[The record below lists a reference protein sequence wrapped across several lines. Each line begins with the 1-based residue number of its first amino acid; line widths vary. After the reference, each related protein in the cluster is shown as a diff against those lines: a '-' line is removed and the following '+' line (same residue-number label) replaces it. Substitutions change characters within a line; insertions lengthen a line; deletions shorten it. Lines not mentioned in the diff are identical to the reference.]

1 MNAKL
6 KEKLEDFEE
15 VEIGNDAAIYPT
27 GVVCKIIGIPI
38 WVLKQLDIEGLVCPP
53 REIKGSSRLYSK
65 RELKKVEHCWFFM
78 NKHKVKVM
86 GLRVILKMQ
95 DGTFDS
101 P

>member
-38 WVLKQLDIEGLVCPP
+38 WALKQLDIEGLVCPP
-53 REIKGSSRLYSK
+53 RE
-65 RELKKVEHCWFFM
+65 KV
-78 NKHKVKVM
+78 
-86 GLRVILKMQ
+86 LSDVINVLT
-95 DGTFDS
+95 GYTLTV
-101 P
+101 